1 MIKVNP
7 YEIYPMLLQQV
18 HRPVSEEGMQKTMK
32 LIDRLMA
39 NVSFYK
45 LGCNMSLDA
54 PRVSYEGLN
63 GGIE

>member
-1 MIKVNP
+1 
-7 YEIYPMLLQQV
+7 
-18 HRPVSEEGMQKTMK
+18 MQKTMK

-45 LGCNMSLDA
+45 LGCNMSSDA